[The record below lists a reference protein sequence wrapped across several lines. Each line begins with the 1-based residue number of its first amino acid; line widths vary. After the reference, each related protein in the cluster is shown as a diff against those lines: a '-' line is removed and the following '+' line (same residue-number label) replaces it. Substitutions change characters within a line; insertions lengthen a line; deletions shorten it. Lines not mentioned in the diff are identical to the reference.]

1 MRVSV
6 EGGGDFSED
15 SLGAVVALAP
25 AFASAVGREGKVG
38 LSTVAGWGFVRTR
51 GLGERLI

>member
-1 MRVSV
+1 MSVSV

-15 SLGAVVALAP
+15 SLGGAVALAP
-25 AFASAVGREGKVG
+25 AVASAVGSEGKVG
-38 LSTVAGWGFVRTR
+38 LATSGWGFVRTR